1 MGAAIGGGG
10 GGGSMVHLEVP
21 APFDR
26 SRSRLSVIS
35 SSISN
40 LNQTLQGHVK
50 GKEEL
55 LGTVLALI
63 SGTLFAGYSKLVK
76 GLKEDI
82 AKDTILLVRGVMQT
96 GIAGTSMGCQG
107 LSPKAISSGGEE
119 QNTNASGN
127 RTLRQWLEEKRSC
140 ILLFIT
146 LGLGSFRLKL
156 LFNAFSSIP
165 IYRAHAI
172 INSAP
177 VFVMLLSHFL
187 MNDKYNVHKGL
198 VTIGFLGGLLTMFQ
212 PWQMISEP
220 EQMIAFNSTEM
231 NDFIESFDE
240 GAFNFSSTA
249 NFSERAVNF
258 SSSAN
263 FTEIVE
269 DTNDLPNVPW
279 EYAGYACAFVAA
291 VLSAMGQILNKKL
304 TTHFH
309 KEAIFMYLG
318 LAIIAISN
326 GSLIANYCNGA
337 ETAPVFPVDLPWTE
351 AISLWSNVF
360 FVAFMGCA
368 QQYCLICK

>member
-1 MGAAIGGGG
+1 MTVVTHYTNPTVMIETPDGVSDDNGKDAGKDEEAAI

-40 LNQTLQGHVK
+40 INQALQGHVK

-76 GLKEDI
+76 GLKQDI

-96 GIAGTSMGCQG
+96 CIAGTSMACQG
-107 LSPKAISSGGEE
+107 LSPKAITNGSEE
-119 QNTNASGN
+119 QNDNTSGN
-127 RTLRQWLEEKRSC
+127 RTLRQWLLEKKST

-198 VTIGFLGGLLTMFQ
+198 VTIGFVGGLLTMFQ

-220 EQMIAFNSTEM
+220 QQMIAFNSTEM
-231 NDFIESFDE
+231 NEFIESFDE

-263 FTEIVE
+263 FTEIGE

-279 EYAGYACAFVAA
+279 VSEN
-291 VLSAMGQILNKKL
+291 IL
-304 TTHFH
+304 
-309 KEAIFMYLG
+309 IG
-318 LAIIAISN
+318 LN
-326 GSLIANYCNGA
+326 FSLQ
-337 ETAPVFPVDLPWTE
+337 PF
-351 AISLWSNVF
+351 ISL
-360 FVAFMGCA
+360 
-368 QQYCLICK
+368 